1 MAFCFIDTCRPVTTY
16 HLYCSS
22 IRLTYLYSPCG
33 RVQSSLLT
41 THGTRIIKRKLVID
55 TGDQIHFK
63 KRKLHFPL
71 HLWNLYFLPRV
82 CCAVIDTLRFSLA
95 LRKMISRSLNLL
107 TEDQF
112 WQKFKNL
119 LLLQFFDSMTT
130 HNIRQIIWWSNFGR
144 MFLLSSIFVAMWLTW
159 LVFQSWVQPLT
170 AHLYLT
176 FSLLHHV
183 WPRIQNRL
191 CKLKRKTGQFP
202 IYVTHLLHNLRNVS
216 LIQFCSV
223 VWAKTHLSG
232 FIQPYSLY
240 KTSTLF

>member
-170 AHLYLT
+170 AHLYLLIT
-176 FSLLHHV
+176 SPRVATNTKQTVQIEEKNWPVPNLCHSFATQFKKCQFDTVLFS
-183 WPRIQNRL
+183 
-191 CKLKRKTGQFP
+191 GM
-202 IYVTHLLHNLRNVS
+202 S
-216 LIQFCSV
+216 
-223 VWAKTHLSG
+223 
-232 FIQPYSLY
+232 
-240 KTSTLF
+240 